1 MRRDLEIEEPTNRFF
16 IHPIAGKVAMLCA
29 ARGITPNMVSLAG
42 MGCGLLAGFA
52 YYHYRETAAAIIGF
66 CLMIAWHI
74 ADGADGQLARLT
86 HAQSEIGKVLDGICD
101 YVTFIAVYL
110 GLGLAMAR
118 QDGASVL
125 LLVALA
131 GACHAAQSAAYEAE
145 RQDYVFWAWGRGSM
159 PASIR
164 PVDQGRKTS
173 GLAGAL
179 LGAYEFLQS
188 VMGNSV
194 GFNRALYAKLN
205 ANPAGEAI
213 RARYRERFAPAIRHW
228 SILSSNYRT
237 LAIFIC
243 AFIRIPGFYFV
254 FEIIVLSAVLFILG
268 RQQSARAAS
277 FIAEV

>member
-1 MRRDLEIEEPTNRFF
+1 
-16 IHPIAGKVAMLCA
+16 
-29 ARGITPNMVSLAG
+29 MVSLSG
-42 MGCGLLAGFA
+42 MGCGMLAGFA
-52 YYHYRETAAAIIGF
+52 YFHYRDPGAALIGF

-86 HAQSEIGKVLDGICD
+86 NAQSEFGKVMDGICD
-101 YVTFIAVYL
+101 YVTFISVYL

-118 QDGASVL
+118 QDGAGVW

-164 PVDQGRKTS
+164 PVDRDKTTS
-173 GLAGAL
+173 GLFGAL
-179 LGAYEFLQS
+179 LGGYEFLQS
-188 VMGNSV
+188 LVGNSI

-205 ANPAGEAI
+205 ANPAGDAI
-213 RARYRERFAPAIRHW
+213 RVRYRERFAPAIRHW

-243 AFIRIPGFYFV
+243 AFTRAPMLYFC
-254 FEIIVLSAVLFILG
+254 FEIIVLSAVLFVLG
-268 RQQSARAAS
+268 RQQSARAAR

>member
-1 MRRDLEIEEPTNRFF
+1 
-16 IHPIAGKVAMLCA
+16 
-29 ARGITPNMVSLAG
+29 MVSLTG
-42 MGCGLLAGFA
+42 MACGILAGFA
-52 YYHYRETAAAIIGF
+52 YYHYQVSSSAIIGF
-66 CLMIAWHI
+66 LLMIAWHI

-86 HAQSEIGKVLDGICD
+86 NTQSELGKVLDGICD
-101 YVTFIAVYL
+101 YVTFISVYI

-118 QDGASVL
+118 HDGASVL
-125 LLVALA
+125 LPVVLA

-164 PVDQGRKTS
+164 PLDRDSRTS
-173 GLAGAL
+173 GLFGAL
-179 LGAYEFLQS
+179 LRAYEFLQS
-188 VMGNSV
+188 LMGNSI

-243 AFIRIPGFYFV
+243 ASIRMPILYFG
-254 FEIIVLSAVLFILG
+254 FEIVVLNAVLFILG
-268 RQQSARAAS
+268 RQQSARAAR
-277 FIAEV
+277 FLAEI